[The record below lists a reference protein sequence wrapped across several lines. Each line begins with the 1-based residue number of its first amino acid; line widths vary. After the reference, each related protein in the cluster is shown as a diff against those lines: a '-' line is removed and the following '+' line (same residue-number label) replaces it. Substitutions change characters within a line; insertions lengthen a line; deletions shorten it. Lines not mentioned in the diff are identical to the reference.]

1 MATQPRFPEL
11 RPLSRGQHLAR
22 IWLHALQARPLQIA
36 GSGLGLLVVV
46 GALVLVPGLHPPATP
61 LAESSDWVD
70 WLEKIQT
77 LFGLATLLVAVFVW
91 YGELREDW
99 TEQLP
104 RLLTFAYFH
113 DGLPALVC
121 WHAYLPGEDDIRALA
136 QQLGGRQM
144 VREELQMRPVVDA
157 LPTQLLTDGRRT
169 YLHHRVRLELT
180 QVPDRFRGI
189 SLPEDR
195 PAALVWHPRREPCP
209 PETSAAVPAADAL
222 RELGGALWA
231 DPDGDPA

>member
-1 MATQPRFPEL
+1 MPPERVLPEL
-11 RPLSRGQHLAR
+11 RPLSRGRRLAR
-22 IWLHALQARPLQIA
+22 IGLHAFRAQPLQIVGA
-36 GSGLGLLVVV
+36 LLGFLLVV
-46 GALVLVPGLHPPATP
+46 AAFLFVPGLRLPTT
-61 LAESSDWVD
+61 LFAESSDLVD
-70 WLEKIQT
+70 WLEKVQT
-77 LFGLATLLVAVFVW
+77 VFGFATLVVAVFVW

-99 TEQLP
+99 TEELP
-104 RLLTFAYFH
+104 KLLTFAYFH

-157 LPTQLLTDGRRT
+157 LPTEFLTDGRRT
-169 YLHHRVRLELT
+169 YQHHRVRLELT
-180 QVPDRFRGI
+180 RLPDKFRTI
-189 SLPEDR
+189 QLAESQ

-209 PETSAAVPAADAL
+209 PEPSAAVPAADAL

-231 DPDGDPA
+231 DPDADPA